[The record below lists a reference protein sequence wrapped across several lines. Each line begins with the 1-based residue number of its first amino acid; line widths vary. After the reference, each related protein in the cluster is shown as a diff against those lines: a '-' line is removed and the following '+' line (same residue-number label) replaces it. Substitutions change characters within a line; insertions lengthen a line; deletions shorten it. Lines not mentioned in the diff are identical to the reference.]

1 MDPAPQGRSRYVIYT
16 HISYDKIL
24 NMKLTDIS
32 NDINEWFSGSGPLA
46 DIVVSS
52 RIRLARNLADHKFLS
67 HCSTAE
73 KSDILENL
81 KAILMSLDLGDE
93 IFYFSVDKASTLKR
107 NFLVE
112 RHLISRHHA
121 SGQGPRGVV
130 IARREF
136 FTAMINE
143 EDHLRIQVLKPGC
156 QLSQCAK
163 QINHI
168 DDMIEQKVDYAFS
181 CRYGYLTACPTNL
194 GTGIRVSVM
203 LHLPALKMTG
213 QIEKFFNAARDMS
226 LAVRGLFGE
235 GTEAASDL
243 YQISNQVTLGISE
256 SDIVSQFE
264 NTIIPEIIEYEKSAR
279 NQLLANQVDTLDD
292 KISRAMALL
301 QNAHLI
307 SSQEALFLLSHLR
320 LGINMHEHMGAS
332 TPAIERLCAL
342 SNAETNVDKRRVL
355 SITTINRLF
364 MLTLPAHLQLNH
376 GKPLDSGRR
385 DALRAKIIR
394 SALGQDTQQRS

>member
-1 MDPAPQGRSRYVIYT
+1 
-16 HISYDKIL
+16 
-24 NMKLTDIS
+24 MKLTDIS
-32 NDINEWFSGSGPLA
+32 NDINEWFNGSGPLA
-46 DIVVSS
+46 DIVISS
-52 RIRLARNLADHKFLS
+52 RIRLARNIAGYKFLS
-67 HCSTAE
+67 RCSNAE
-73 KSDILENL
+73 KSEILKKL
-81 KAILMSLDLGDE
+81 RDVLMSLELGDK
-93 IFYFSVDKASTLKR
+93 IFYISVDKAPTLNR
-107 NFLVE
+107 HFLVE

-121 SGQGPRGVV
+121 FGKGPRGVV
-130 IARREF
+130 IAQREF

-143 EDHLRIQVLKPGC
+143 EDHLRIQVLKAGC

-168 DDMIEQKVDYAFS
+168 DDMIEQKIDYAFNP
-181 CRYGYLTACPTNL
+181 RYGYLTACPTNL

-256 SDIVSQFE
+256 SDSVSQFE
-264 NTIIPEIIEYEKSAR
+264 NSIIPEIVEYENAAR
-279 NQLLANQVDTLDD
+279 SQLLSKQPDILDD

-332 TPAIERLCAL
+332 TPAIEKLRTLCGA
-342 SNAETNVDKRRVL
+342 VDADKAHNL
-355 SITTINRLF
+355 SIATINRLF
-364 MLTLPAHLQLNH
+364 MLTLPAHLQLNY
-376 GKPLDSGRR
+376 GKSLDPTHR

-394 SALGQDTQQRS
+394 SALNQDPPQKS

>member
-1 MDPAPQGRSRYVIYT
+1 
-16 HISYDKIL
+16 
-24 NMKLTDIS
+24 MKLTDIS
-32 NDINEWFSGSGPLA
+32 GDINEWFDGSGPLS
-46 DIVVSS
+46 DIVISS
-52 RIRLARNLADHKFLS
+52 RIRLARNLAGHKFLS
-67 HCSTAE
+67 RCSTAE
-73 KSDILENL
+73 KSEILKKL
-81 KAILMSLDLGDE
+81 KDVLMSLELGDKVYY
-93 IFYFSVDKASTLKR
+93 ISVDKAPTLSR

-121 SGQGPRGVV
+121 FGKGPRGVV
-130 IARREF
+130 LAQREF

-143 EDHLRIQVLKPGC
+143 EDHLRIQVLKAGC

-163 QINHI
+163 QINKI

-181 CRYGYLTACPTNL
+181 PRFGYLTACPTNL

-213 QIEKFFNAARDMS
+213 QIEKFFNAAKDMS

-243 YQISNQVTLGISE
+243 YQLSNQVTLGVSE
-256 SDIVSQFE
+256 SQIVSQFE
-264 NTIIPEIIEYEKSAR
+264 NDIIPEVIEYENVAR
-279 NQLLANQVDTLDD
+279 NHLLSKDTHVLDD

-332 TPAIERLCAL
+332 TPAIERLCTLCGATK
-342 SNAETNVDKRRVL
+342 AKGRPAI
-355 SITTINRLF
+355 SIATINRLF

-376 GKPLDSGRR
+376 GETLDPTDR
-385 DALRAKIIR
+385 DALRAQIIR
-394 SALGQDTQQRS
+394 SALNQQT

>member
-1 MDPAPQGRSRYVIYT
+1 
-16 HISYDKIL
+16 
-24 NMKLTDIS
+24 MKLSDIS
-32 NDINEWFSGSGPLA
+32 NDINDWFSGTGPLA

-52 RIRLARNLADHKFLS
+52 RIRLARNLAGYKFLNS
-67 HCSTAE
+67 CSDEE
-73 KSDILENL
+73 KSKILETL
-81 KAILMSLDLGDE
+81 KDVLTSLDLGDD
-93 IFYFSVDKASTLKR
+93 IFYFSVDEAPTLSR

-121 SGQGPRGVV
+121 MAEGPRGVV

-136 FTAMINE
+136 FTAMVNE
-143 EDHLRIQVLKPGC
+143 EDHLRLQVLKAGC
-156 QLSQCAK
+156 QLSACLE
-163 QINHI
+163 QIDRI
-168 DDMIEQKVDYAFS
+168 DTMIEKHVDYAFS
-181 CRYGYLTACPTNL
+181 PRLGYLTACPTNL

-203 LHLPALKMTG
+203 LHMPALKMTD
-213 QIEKFFNAARDMS
+213 QIDKFLAAAKDMN

-235 GTEAASDL
+235 GSEATSDL
-243 YQISNQVTLGISE
+243 YQISNQVTLGVSE
-256 SDIVSQFE
+256 RDIVSEFE
-264 NTIIPEIIEYEKSAR
+264 KVIIPEIVEYEKAAR
-279 NQLLANQVDTLDD
+279 TQLLDNQVDILDD

-320 LGINMHEHMGAS
+320 LGLNMREHMQAS

-342 SNAETNVDKRRVL
+342 KNQDSGPETDAGL
-355 SITTINRLF
+355 SIRTINRLF

-376 GKPLDSGRR
+376 GRSLGATDR

-394 SALGQDTQQRS
+394 EALHRSS